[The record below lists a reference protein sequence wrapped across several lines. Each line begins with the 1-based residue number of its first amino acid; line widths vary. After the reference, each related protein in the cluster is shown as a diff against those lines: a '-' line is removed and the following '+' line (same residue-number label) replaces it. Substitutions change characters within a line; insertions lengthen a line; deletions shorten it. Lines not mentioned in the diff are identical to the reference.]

1 MDSVIIRLIFLFVFV
16 GLPALGGCSAL
27 LDPGAPPAVYQ
38 LNPDLPP
45 KAPGQKLKLQLAVVQ
60 PTAND
65 MLGTNRV
72 VTRDANGEIMVWK
85 GVSWVSTSSA
95 MMQNLLVQAYENVGL
110 FTAMPYSTLGYTA
123 DYRLISD
130 LREFTVIL
138 DETDRPAYV
147 EVQLSV
153 YLVGLDGG
161 ISLGYLNSVSRAK
174 VDGTS
179 FSNVLV
185 AFNAATASCLKEICQ
200 WSVELLQATGK
211 H

>member
-1 MDSVIIRLIFLFVFV
+1 MNSLTIRLVLALVFM
-16 GLPALGGCSAL
+16 GLPMLGGCGAM
-27 LDPGAPPAVYQ
+27 LDPGAPPSVYQ

-45 KAPGQKLKLQLAVVQ
+45 KVHGQKLKLQLAVVQ

-72 VTRDANGEIMVWK
+72 VTRYADGEIRIWK
-85 GVSWVSTSSA
+85 GVSWVSPSSV
-95 MMQNLLVQAYENVGL
+95 MMQNLLVQAYQNVGL
-110 FTAMPYSTLGYTA
+110 FTAMPQSTLGYTA

-138 DETDRPAYV
+138 DETDSPAYV
-147 EVQLSV
+147 EVQLGV

-161 ISLGYLNSVSRAK
+161 LSLGYLNSVSRVK
-174 VDGTS
+174 VAGAS
-179 FSNVLV
+179 FSNVLA
-185 AFNAATASCLKEICQ
+185 AFNVATASCLKEICQ